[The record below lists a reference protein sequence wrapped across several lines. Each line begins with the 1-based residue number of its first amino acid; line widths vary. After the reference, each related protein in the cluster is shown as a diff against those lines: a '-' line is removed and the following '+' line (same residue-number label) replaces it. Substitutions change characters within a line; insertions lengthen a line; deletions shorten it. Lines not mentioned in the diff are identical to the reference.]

1 MDALELYDDHARER
15 LVPEPPKRVD
25 APVRTPFER
34 DRARVVHAA
43 SSRRLAAKTQV
54 VGPQSDDF
62 VRNRL
67 THSLEVAQVA
77 RDLSRAL
84 GSHPDIAETAA
95 LAHDLGHPPFGHNGE
110 RVLADLAVD
119 EEDASLG
126 EPLEEE
132 VSSLTAKVES
142 PEMEATLSGEYDE
155 RNAILA
161 VHAGAGG
168 TDSQDWAQMLL
179 RMYLRWAEREGY
191 SSRILDL
198 SPGDEAG
205 IKSTFINIEGK
216 YAYGYLKADRG
227 VHRLV
232 RLSPF
237 DSAHMR
243 HTSFVLVEVLPE
255 AEEKVDITINPE
267 DLRVD
272 VYRASGHGGQSVQK
286 NSTAVRIT
294 HQPTGIVVSCQNE
307 RSQFQNK
314 EYAMKVLLARLMEM
328 EMKRRSAEQAR
339 LKGEHVAA
347 EWGNQIRSYVLHP
360 YKMVKDHRSGYE
372 TSDTNAVLDGDL
384 NPLLEAY
391 LLSGVGK
398 YG

>member
-1 MDALELYDDHARER
+1 MSGSLKCWCVFDVPGKDAEIARLEAQAGHPQFWDDPQAAQPVMIHLAELKQVVDTWRALESR
-15 LVPEPPKRVD
+15 
-25 APVRTPFER
+25 
-34 DRARVVHAA
+34 A
-43 SSRRLAAKTQV
+43 SS
-54 VGPQSDDF
+54 
-62 VRNRL
+62 
-67 THSLEVAQVA
+67 
-77 RDLSRAL
+77 
-84 GSHPDIAETAA
+84 
-95 LAHDLGHPPFGHNGE
+95 AHDL
-110 RVLADLAVD
+110 LALA
-119 EEDASLG
+119 
-126 EPLEEE
+126 LEEGDTSLEEFLTQE
-132 VSSLTAKVES
+132 VETLSRELNGREFQLI
-142 PEMEATLSGEYDE
+142 LSGEYDT

-161 VHAGAGG
+161 IHAGAGG
-168 TDSQDWAQMLL
+168 TESQDWARMLL

-205 IKSTFINIEGK
+205 VKSAFLNIEGQ

-237 DSAHMR
+237 GSAHMR

-255 AEEKVDITINPE
+255 AEEKVDIIINPE
-267 DLRVD
+267 DLRID
-272 VYRASGHGGQSVQK
+272 VFRASGHGGQSVQK

-314 EYAMKVLLARLMEM
+314 EYAMKVLLARLMEL
-328 EMKRRSAEQAR
+328 EMKRRSEEQAR

-372 TSDTNAVLDGDL
+372 TSDTTAVLDGAL

-391 LLSGVGK
+391 LLSTVGK
-398 YG
+398 EG